1 VSSARVAVVVP
12 VAAILFLAPGESS
25 ATDRLFAYTYQT
37 PVLGKGDVELE
48 PWLTYATGR
57 ETTYTL
63 LENRMEFELG
73 LGGGLQ
79 TSFYFNYKTE
89 AFEDPLGG
97 GIALDSKFDGISN
110 EWKLQLSDPT
120 ADALG
125 FALYAEASLAPD
137 ETEIEGK
144 LLFDK
149 SVGSVILALNGV
161 YEVGWEQTGDG
172 AEMEQKIAALAAA
185 TVEVT
190 PAFHVGLEAREE
202 NVVAEGDVE
211 HAILAAGPSLS
222 FRPDA
227 AWIALTVLPQI
238 TDLASGARNLDD
250 GTKFE
255 ARLIFGIHI

>member
-1 VSSARVAVVVP
+1 MSSRRCAVVLPAV
-12 VAAILFLAPGESS
+12 AILALFPRESS

-37 PVLGKGDVELE
+37 AVLGKGDVELE
-48 PWLTYATGR
+48 PWFTYATGR
-57 ETTYTL
+57 ETTYTRL
-63 LENRMEFELG
+63 DQRLEFEIG
-73 LGGGLQ
+73 LGGRLQ

-89 AFEDPLGG
+89 AFEDPAGG
-97 GIALDSKFDGISN
+97 LALDSKFDGFSN

-125 FALYAEASLAPD
+125 FALYGEATAGAD
-137 ETEIEGK
+137 ETELEGK
-144 LLFDK
+144 LLLDK
-149 SVGSVILALNGV
+149 SLGSVLVALNGV

-172 AEMEQKIAALAAA
+172 AEMEQEINALAAA

-190 PAFHVGLEAREE
+190 PAFHVGIEAREE
-202 NVVAEGDVE
+202 NVLEDGEVE

-238 TDLASGARNLDD
+238 TDLASGERNLDD

-255 ARLIFGIHI
+255 ARLLFGIHL